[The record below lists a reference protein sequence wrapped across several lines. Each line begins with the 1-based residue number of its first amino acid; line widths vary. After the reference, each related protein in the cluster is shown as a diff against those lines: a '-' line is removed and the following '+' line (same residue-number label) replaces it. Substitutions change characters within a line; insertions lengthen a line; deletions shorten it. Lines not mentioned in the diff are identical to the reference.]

1 MASTQLSGSCLCGK
15 VSYAV
20 AGPIKVFQYCHC
32 SRCRKTTGSA
42 HAANIFVAPEY
53 FKWLSGEELVNR
65 FELPEAKN
73 YASSFCSSCGSTLP
87 WLNKTGTTYIIPAG
101 TLDDGP
107 AGTPTQHIHW
117 DSKAPWYEVDAD
129 LPKHATLPGR

>member
-1 MASTQLSGSCLCGK
+1 MTSTQLSGSCLCGE

-20 AGPIKVFQYCHC
+20 EGPIKVFQYCHC

-42 HAANIFVAPEY
+42 HAANIFVAPEH

-73 YASSFCSSCGSTLP
+73 YASSFCGRCGSTLP

-101 TLDDGP
+101 TLDQSP
-107 AGTPTQHIHW
+107 ADTPMQHIHW
-117 DSKAPWYEVDAD
+117 DSKAPWYEVDTA
-129 LPKHATLPGR
+129 LPRHATLPGR